1 VLQVRFVSSSL
12 TGSTIILALTCF
24 DLLIFYHTYPIIMV
38 ENNTPRG
45 VIGSLK
51 RSWELSAGHRG
62 YIFCVMLLFFLFKFV
77 LQLIVGVIVWK
88 LGFNPYV
95 QTVLDL
101 CYGTLEAALGAM

>member
-1 VLQVRFVSSSL
+1 
-12 TGSTIILALTCF
+12 
-24 DLLIFYHTYPIIMV
+24 MV

-62 YIFCVMLLFFLFKFV
+62 YIFCVMFLFFLFKFV
-77 LQLIVGVIVWK
+77 LQLIVGVTVWT

-95 QTVLDL
+95 QTFLDL
-101 CYGTLEAALGAM
+101 CYGTIEAALGAM